1 MKNCLVTTPIYYVNG
16 APHIGHAYTNMVA
29 SCIVEWKKLQSP
41 NVFFLTG
48 TDEHGQKV
56 ETTAKNVKMSVED
69 FANQNSKI
77 FRDLANFLKIK
88 YDDFIRT
95 TEDRHKKA
103 VQILWQILEKNG
115 YIYLGSYEGWY
126 AMRDEAFY
134 DEGELI
140 NGKAPTGADVEW
152 HKEESYFFKLSEFQD
167 KLLNFYYENP
177 AFILPANRFDEVIN
191 FVKGGLKDLSISRT
205 SFKWGIPVPKN
216 DKHVIYVW
224 IDALTNYISALGF
237 AGNTAIHDEKYKN
250 FWENGE
256 KIHVIGKDILRFHA
270 VYWPAMLMA
279 ADLPLPNQ
287 LIAHGWWI
295 KDGEKISKSL
305 GNIIDPFEL
314 GEKFGSDYRRYFFLT
329 ECGLNTDGNYTAG
342 RFAEKINGDLVNNFG
357 NLLSRTTNMAVQYFS
372 GNLEKKDGEIYD
384 KFFESEENFVKTFTI
399 LMDEYKFHAAANEIF
414 RFSGMI
420 NQFIDQY
427 KPWALAKNCNIGL
440 LNDVLYLA
448 IHGIKTILTCLKPF
462 IPQKIDEI
470 MKILNFDLNFLKID
484 ERDETFS
491 IKEKI
496 NCFTRI

>member
-1 MKNCLVTTPIYYVNG
+1 MKNCLITTPIYYVNG

-29 SCIVEWKKLQSP
+29 SCIVEWKKLQYYQT
-41 NVFFLTG
+41 FFLTG

-56 ETTAKNVKMSVED
+56 ETTARNAQISVED
-69 FANQNSKI
+69 FADQNSKI
-77 FRDLANFLKIK
+77 FRDLADFLKIE

-126 AMRDEAFY
+126 SMRDEAFY
-134 DEGELI
+134 DESELI
-140 NGKAPTGADVEW
+140 DGKAPTGADVQW
-152 HKEESYFFKLSEFQD
+152 HKEESYFFKLSKFQD
-167 KLLNFYYENP
+167 KLLDFYYKNP
-177 AFILPANRFDEVIN
+177 NFILPANRFDEVIN

-205 SFKWGIPVPKN
+205 SFKWGIPVPN
-216 DKHVIYVW
+216 NEKHVIYVW
-224 IDALTNYISALGF
+224 IDALTNYISALNF
-237 AGNTAIHDEKYKN
+237 SEDKKDSKYQN
-250 FWENGE
+250 FWENSE

-279 ADLPLPNQ
+279 ADLPLPNH

-305 GNIIDPFEL
+305 GNVIDPFEL
-314 GEKFGSDYRRYFFLT
+314 GQKFGIDYMRYFFLT
-329 ECGLNTDGNYTAG
+329 ECGLNTDGNYTES

-357 NLLSRTTNMAVQYFS
+357 NLLSRTTNMAVQYLK
-372 GNLEKKDGEIYD
+372 GEIVKKDGEIYD
-384 KFFESEENFVKTFTI
+384 SFFENRSEFLQNFVMF
-399 LMDEYKFHAAANEIF
+399 MDEYKFHAAANEIF

-427 KPWALAKNCNIGL
+427 KPWILAKNEEMNL

-448 IHGIKTILTCLKPF
+448 IHGIKTILICLKPF
-462 IPQKIDEI
+462 IPLKVDEI
-470 MKILNFDLNFLKID
+470 LKILNFESDFSKID
-484 ERDETFS
+484 EKENKLF
-491 IKEKI
+491 IKEKV
-496 NCFTRI
+496 NCFARI